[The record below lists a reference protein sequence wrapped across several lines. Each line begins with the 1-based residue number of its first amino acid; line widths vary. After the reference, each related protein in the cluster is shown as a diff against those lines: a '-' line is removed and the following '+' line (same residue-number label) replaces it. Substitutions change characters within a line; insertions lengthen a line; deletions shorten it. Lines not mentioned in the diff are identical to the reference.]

1 MARITALTYN
11 GWSLFVRLADPCQHT
26 EAITSRP
33 LLLHAPARLT
43 RHSGQTRITISH
55 PHAEAAWVESAC
67 REIAAFFKTLRQ
79 TAEQLTPL
87 QCWYR
92 VLSRALVKYLN
103 GRELHPPPGLPA
115 PA

>member
-1 MARITALTYN
+1 
-11 GWSLFVRLADPCQHT
+11 
-26 EAITSRP
+26 
-33 LLLHAPARLT
+33 LHP
-43 RHSGQTRITISH
+43 
-55 PHAEAAWVESAC
+55 
-67 REIAAFFKTLRQ
+67 FKTLRQ

-87 QCWYR
+87 QRWYR